1 MTANTEARLHAV
13 VEGRVQGVGYRYFVE
28 DEAMSLDLKGWVRNL
43 WDGRV
48 EVVAEG
54 QRQALEKLLVA
65 LRRGPRASSVTDI
78 QVEWSPST
86 GGFTHF
92 TIRMT
97 G

>member
-1 MTANTEARLHAV
+1 MSINTEARLHAV

-65 LRRGPRASSVTDI
+65 LWRGPRASSVTDI

-86 GGFTHF
+86 GEFTHF